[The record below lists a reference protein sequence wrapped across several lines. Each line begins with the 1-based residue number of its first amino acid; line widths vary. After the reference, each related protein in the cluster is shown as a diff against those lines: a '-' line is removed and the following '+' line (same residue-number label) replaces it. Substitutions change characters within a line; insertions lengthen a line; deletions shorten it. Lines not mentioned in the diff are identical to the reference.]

1 MSAGAG
7 TGTRGLQRQT
17 GRSHRDALARH
28 HLVVHERQSIR
39 HAGAAPDFHDGAPDA
54 GRRFDVRAS
63 LSTKR
68 VRRWMPG
75 KPASAFVQGLEI
87 RITVGEQR
95 FAQLSLDRPGR
106 VMDRIFAC
114 YVPISGFVQIVL
126 LSAIAGAILRCGE
139 PCSGNHPLA
148 R

>member
-1 MSAGAG
+1 MDSSGRPADP
-7 TGTRGLQRQT
+7 TGTRQLDITLSCTNGNLSGMREQRLT
-17 GRSHRDALARH
+17 
-28 HLVVHERQSIR
+28 
-39 HAGAAPDFHDGAPDA
+39 FHDGAPDA

-68 VRRWMPG
+68 VRRWTPG
-75 KPASAFVQGLEI
+75 NPASAFVQGLEI

-106 VMDRIFAC
+106 AMDRIFAC
-114 YVPISGFVQIVL
+114 YVPITGFVQIVL

-139 PCSGNHPLA
+139 PCPGNHPLA

>member
-1 MSAGAG
+1 
-7 TGTRGLQRQT
+7 
-17 GRSHRDALARH
+17 
-28 HLVVHERQSIR
+28 
-39 HAGAAPDFHDGAPDA
+39 
-54 GRRFDVRAS
+54 
-63 LSTKR
+63 
-68 VRRWMPG
+68 MPG

-126 LSAIAGAILRCGE
+126 LSAIAGAILWCGE
-139 PCSGNHPLA
+139 PCAAPSRSRDSPINRLPFQ
-148 R
+148 

>member
-1 MSAGAG
+1 MDSSGRPADP
-7 TGTRGLQRQT
+7 TGTRQLDITLSCTNGNLSGMREQRLT
-17 GRSHRDALARH
+17 
-28 HLVVHERQSIR
+28 
-39 HAGAAPDFHDGAPDA
+39 FHDGAPDA

-75 KPASAFVQGLEI
+75 NPASAFVQGVEI

-114 YVPISGFVQIVL
+114 YVPITGFIQIVL
-126 LSAIAGAILRCGE
+126 LSAITGAILWCGE
-139 PCSGNHPLA
+139 PCPGTQPLA
-148 R
+148 